1 MLPMRQKLMLGSSV
15 ILRSEPQYYETYAV
29 FDYRKVSTEFLTEEE
44 YRILERLRRQPSFS
58 DELAEELH
66 VDHRKCDRFLKRMV
80 RLGYVGQ
87 GEMPGEV
94 PSPRADV
101 DPKFFK
107 RFPVPFLSAPMSVDV
122 FVTSRCNLR
131 CAHCFVGSSEGN
143 TSELAYEDLESIFNQ
158 LENMRIFEVRINGG
172 EPLLHHEIDKI
183 LAFLRK
189 KRFRKVILTNGTL
202 LDGRI
207 VKLLKESGTIPTIS
221 LDDSQA
227 KSHDSFR
234 GVEGAFDKTIKA
246 IRLLRDCGVEYGIN
260 CCINRANMARYEE
273 IMTLA
278 EKSGA
283 SRIAFLDLKPTGRMK
298 NNLSLVPSYREY
310 ERLMAG
316 LLVAKAKH
324 RKIDVALD
332 VFLHCYPL
340 RESILEAKKGF
351 VSCSAGKTRLSIDSD
366 GFVYPCNMAISDP
379 QWRMG
384 NVKNDGISNIWFSSK
399 WDFFRGKVKV
409 QDLERCHSC
418 GKLNKCEDFY
428 CRLLPYA
435 ASGNLFGPHPK
446 CS

>member
-1 MLPMRQKLMLGSSV
+1 
-15 ILRSEPQYYETYAV
+15 
-29 FDYRKVSTEFLTEEE
+29 
-44 YRILERLRRQPSFS
+44 
-58 DELAEELH
+58 
-66 VDHRKCDRFLKRMV
+66 MV
-80 RLGYVGQ
+80 GLGYVGQ
-87 GEMPGEV
+87 GEILGEV

-101 DPKFFK
+101 DPGLFKKF
-107 RFPVPFLSAPMSVDV
+107 PIPFLSAPMSVDV
-122 FVTSRCNLR
+122 FVTRRCNLR
-131 CAHCFVGSSEGN
+131 CTHCFASSTEGN
-143 TSELAYEDLESIFNQ
+143 ASELAYEDLESIFNQ
-158 LENMRIFEVRINGG
+158 LESMGIFEVRVNGG

-221 LDDSQA
+221 LDDSQVE
-227 KSHDSFR
+227 SHDSFR

-246 IRLLRDCGVEYGIN
+246 MRLLRDCGVEYGVN
-260 CCINRANMARYEE
+260 CCINRTNMVRYEE
-273 IMTLA
+273 IITLA
-278 EKSGA
+278 EKCGA

-298 NNLSLVPSYREY
+298 SNLSLVPSYREY
-310 ERLMAG
+310 EGLMAG

-384 NVKNDGISNIWFSSK
+384 NVKNGSISDIWFSSK

-409 QDLERCHSC
+409 QDLEKCCSC
-418 GKLNKCEDFY
+418 GKLNKCKDFY

>member
-1 MLPMRQKLMLGSSV
+1 MRQKLMLSSSV

-29 FDYRKVSTEFLTEEE
+29 FNYRKVSTEFLTEEE
-44 YRILERLRRQPSFS
+44 YMVLEHLSRQQSFS

-66 VDHRKCDRFLKRMV
+66 VDRGKCDRFLKRMV
-80 RLGYVGQ
+80 GLGYVGQ
-87 GEMPGEV
+87 GEILGEV
-94 PSPRADV
+94 PSPRAKV
-101 DPKFFK
+101 DPGLFK
-107 RFPVPFLSAPMSVDV
+107 RFPIPFLSAPMSVDV

-131 CAHCFVGSSEGN
+131 CAHCFASSSEGN
-143 TSELAYEDLESIFNQ
+143 ASELAYEDLESIFNQ
-158 LENMRIFEVRINGG
+158 LESMGIFEVRVNGG

-221 LDDSQA
+221 LDDSIV

-246 IRLLRDCGVEYGIN
+246 MRLLRDCGVEYGIN
-260 CCINRANMARYEE
+260 CCINRTNMVRYEE
-273 IMTLA
+273 IITLA
-278 EKSGA
+278 EKCGA

-310 ERLMAG
+310 EGLMAG

-366 GFVYPCNMAISDP
+366 GFVYPCNMALSDP

-384 NVKNDGISNIWFSSK
+384 NVKNDGISGIWFSSK

-409 QDLERCHSC
+409 QDLEKCRSC
-418 GKLNKCEDFY
+418 GKLNKCKDFY

>member
-1 MLPMRQKLMLGSSV
+1 
-15 ILRSEPQYYETYAV
+15 
-29 FDYRKVSTEFLTEEE
+29 
-44 YRILERLRRQPSFS
+44 
-58 DELAEELH
+58 
-66 VDHRKCDRFLKRMV
+66 
-80 RLGYVGQ
+80 
-87 GEMPGEV
+87 
-94 PSPRADV
+94 
-101 DPKFFK
+101 
-107 RFPVPFLSAPMSVDV
+107 
-122 FVTSRCNLR
+122 
-131 CAHCFVGSSEGN
+131 
-143 TSELAYEDLESIFNQ
+143 
-158 LENMRIFEVRINGG
+158 
-172 EPLLHHEIDKI
+172 
-183 LAFLRK
+183 
-189 KRFRKVILTNGTL
+189 VILTNGTL

-221 LDDSQA
+221 LDDSQG

-246 IRLLRDCGVEYGIN
+246 MQLLRDCGVEYGIN
-260 CCINRANMARYEE
+260 CCINRINMVRYEE
-273 IMTLA
+273 IITLA
-278 EKSGA
+278 EKCGA

-310 ERLMAG
+310 DGLMAG

-332 VFLHCYPL
+332 TFLHCYPL

-384 NVKNDGISNIWFSSK
+384 NAKKDGISDIWFSSK

-409 QDLERCHSC
+409 QDLEKCRSC
-418 GKLNKCEDFY
+418 GKLNKCKDFY
-428 CRLLPYA
+428 CRLLPHA

>member
-1 MLPMRQKLMLGSSV
+1 VLPMRQKLMLSSSV

-44 YRILERLRRQPSFS
+44 YRVLERLSRQPSFS
-58 DELAEELH
+58 DEVAEELH
-66 VDHRKCDRFLKRMV
+66 VNHRKCDRFLKRMV
-80 RLGYVGQ
+80 GLGYVGQ
-87 GEMPGEV
+87 GEILGEV

-101 DPKFFK
+101 DPGLFK
-107 RFPVPFLSAPMSVDV
+107 RFPIPFLSAPMSVDV
-122 FVTSRCNLR
+122 FVTRRCNLR
-131 CAHCFVGSSEGN
+131 CTHCFASSTEGN
-143 TSELAYEDLESIFNQ
+143 ASELAYEDLESIFNQ
-158 LENMRIFEVRINGG
+158 LESMRIFEVRVNGG

-221 LDDSQA
+221 LDDSQIE
-227 KSHDSFR
+227 SHDSFR

-246 IRLLRDCGVEYGIN
+246 MRLLRDCGVEYGVN
-260 CCINRANMARYEE
+260 CCINRTNMVRYEE
-273 IMTLA
+273 IITLA
-278 EKSGA
+278 EKCGA

-298 NNLSLVPSYREY
+298 NNLSLVPSYGEY
-310 ERLMAG
+310 EGLMAG

-332 VFLHCYPL
+332 AFLHCYPL

-366 GFVYPCNMAISDP
+366 GFVCPCNMAISDP

-384 NVKNDGISNIWFSSK
+384 NAKKDGISDIWFSSK

-409 QDLERCHSC
+409 QDLEKCRSC
-418 GKLNKCEDFY
+418 GKLNKCKDFY

>member
-1 MLPMRQKLMLGSSV
+1 MLSSSV

-44 YRILERLRRQPSFS
+44 YRVLERLSRQPSFS

-66 VDHRKCDRFLKRMV
+66 VDHGKCDRFLKRMV
-80 RLGYVGQ
+80 GLGYVGQ
-87 GEMPGEV
+87 GEILGEV
-94 PSPRADV
+94 SSPRADV
-101 DPKFFK
+101 DPGLFK
-107 RFPVPFLSAPMSVDV
+107 RFPIPFLSAPMSVDV

-131 CAHCFVGSSEGN
+131 CAHCFASSSEGN
-143 TSELAYEDLESIFNQ
+143 ASELVYEDLEFIFNQ
-158 LENMRIFEVRINGG
+158 LESMGVFEVRINGG

-189 KRFRKVILTNGTL
+189 KRFRKVMLTNGTL

-221 LDDSQA
+221 LDDSQV

-246 IRLLRDCGVEYGIN
+246 MRLLRDCGVEYGIN
-260 CCINRANMARYEE
+260 CCVNRTNMVRYEE
-273 IMTLA
+273 IITLA
-278 EKSGA
+278 EKCGA

-310 ERLMAG
+310 EGLMAG

-366 GFVYPCNMAISDP
+366 GFVYPCNMAISNP

-384 NVKNDGISNIWFSSK
+384 NVKNDSISDIWFSSK
-399 WDFFRGKVKV
+399 WDFFRGEVKV
-409 QDLERCHSC
+409 QDLEKCRSC
-418 GKLNKCEDFY
+418 GKLNKCKDFY